1 MTVSSFDHAARMERA
16 RTAMAAAGVEALLL
30 SVGPDLPYLTG
41 YAAMPLE
48 RLTMLVLTPD
58 DAVLVV
64 PGLEAPRVE
73 PGPFEVRAWT
83 ETQDPV
89 ALVVGVAGAPARAA
103 IGDHTWSTFL
113 LALQERMT
121 GTDFTR
127 ASQVMA
133 PLRLL
138 KDPLEV
144 DALRRAAQAADR
156 VVARLAG
163 ATWSG
168 LTERQ
173 VARRVSDWVVEEGH
187 DAPAFA
193 IVASGP
199 NGASPHHEPVDRV
212 IGPGDVVVVD
222 FGGTVDG
229 YHSDVTRTF
238 SVGGPTDEQAAVHAA
253 VFQANS
259 DAHRAARPGVGAGD
273 VDGAARRVIGEQGL
287 GEWFIHRT
295 GHGIGLEAHEDPYL
309 VEGNDTR
316 LEAGMAFSI
325 EPGVYLPDRFGVRI
339 EDIVVMGDDGA
350 QSLNQ
355 ADRSLIIVE

>member
-1 MTVSSFDHAARMERA
+1 MTAPSFDHAARMERA
-16 RTAMAAAGVEALLL
+16 RRAMASAGVEALLL

-64 PGLEAPRVE
+64 PALEAPRVE
-73 PGPFEVRAWT
+73 PGPFDVRAWT

-89 ALVVGVAGAPARAA
+89 GWVVDVAGDPARAA
-103 IGDHTWSTFL
+103 VGDHTWSTFL
-113 LALQERMT
+113 LALQERMP
-121 GTDFTR
+121 GTEFAR
-127 ASQVMA
+127 ASQVMG

-138 KDPLEV
+138 KDPAEI
-144 DALRRAAQAADR
+144 DCLRRAAHATDR

-163 ATWSG
+163 AAWSG

-173 VARRVSDWVVEEGH
+173 MARRVAEWVVEEGH

-199 NGASPHHEPVDRV
+199 NGASPHHEPADRV
-212 IGPGDVVVVD
+212 IGPGDMVVVD
-222 FGGTVDG
+222 FGGTVAG

-238 SVGGPTDEQAAVHAA
+238 SVGRPTDEQAAVHAA
-253 VFQANS
+253 VLQANAA
-259 DAHRAARPGVGAGD
+259 AHRAARPGIGAGD
-273 VDGAARRVIGEQGL
+273 VDAAARRVIDEHGF

-295 GHGIGLEAHEDPYL
+295 GHGIGLEPHEDPYL
-309 VEGNDTR
+309 VDGNDAR

-325 EPGVYLPDRFGVRI
+325 EPGIYLPDRFGVRI
-339 EDIVVMGDDGA
+339 EDIVVVGDEGLE
-350 QSLNQ
+350 SLNQ
-355 ADRSLIIVE
+355 ADRSLTIVE